1 MAQRTNKP
9 WCPTE
14 KELFN
19 DYVDELRK
27 ARDKKRPPP
36 LHLYSKRVYRAYRN
50 AWRYIDR
57 TLLTPDEIKVML
69 QLGIYKPSVTEL
81 GVRNMDSSA
90 RKEGCKIR
98 MGYVH

>member
-1 MAQRTNKP
+1 MAQSKKP
-9 WCPTE
+9 WCETE

-27 ARDKKRPPP
+27 ARDKKRPLP

-57 TLLTPDEIKVML
+57 KLLTPDEIKVML
-69 QLGIYKPSVTEL
+69 QLGIYKPSLTEL
-81 GVRNMDSSA
+81 GVRGMEGSVM
-90 RKEGCKIR
+90 KEACKVR
-98 MGYVH
+98 VGYV